1 MATHTSVKPYKC
13 PFCEQ
18 GFRTTVHC
26 KKHMKRHQA
35 APAVAASPGE
45 AEGGG
50 GITARLS
57 VRGLVPGRE
66 LASVSTGMPFSQP
79 SPLRWKPFPPTPGGA
94 AAPARRRG
102 SRPSTR
108 RCGPR
113 AVPPAVC
120 RRRASGR
127 QARAQCTRPVLSPA
141 WVPPEGWALP
151 VLPGALCLTV
161 LPRTSPR
168 LVGVKRCGV
177 LSPRAGGPVCPAV
190 ARAAGPGASPGT
202 PLLLPAVCERV
213 PRGAARGRG
222 CARRVSPRGASRAA
236 RGCGSSRVSLRV
248 CSQAARAWA
257 QLAALTVPRAQ
268 SARSRHSPRLS
279 PRAVLR

>member
-1 MATHTSVKPYKC
+1 MEAVSPHPWRRGR
-13 PFCEQ
+13 P
-18 GFRTTVHC
+18 RTPAGVSAVH
-26 KKHMKRHQA
+26 A
-35 APAVAASPGE
+35 ALRAASCPSRCLPPGPG
-45 AEGGG
+45 AVH
-50 GITARLS
+50 ASRSLS
-57 VRGLVPGRE
+57 CVGPSRG
-66 LASVSTGMPFSQP
+66 A
-79 SPLRWKPFPPTPGGA
+79 
-94 AAPARRRG
+94 
-102 SRPSTR
+102 
-108 RCGPR
+108 
-113 AVPPAVC
+113 
-120 RRRASGR
+120 
-127 QARAQCTRPVLSPA
+127 
-141 WVPPEGWALP
+141 WALP

-190 ARAAGPGASPGT
+190 ARAAGPGASPGA

-248 CSQAARAWA
+248 CSRAARAWA

>member
-1 MATHTSVKPYKC
+1 MPLAVGVKAFSCSVCSAAFTTNGSLTRHMATHTSVKPYKC

-141 WVPPEGWALP
+141 WVPPEG
-151 VLPGALCLTV
+151 
-161 LPRTSPR
+161 R
-168 LVGVKRCGV
+168 
-177 LSPRAGGPVCPAV
+177 GPFPF
-190 ARAAGPGASPGT
+190 SPG
-202 PLLLPAVCERV
+202 R
-213 PRGAARGRG
+213 
-222 CARRVSPRGASRAA
+222 CA
-236 RGCGSSRVSLRV
+236 
-248 CSQAARAWA
+248 
-257 QLAALTVPRAQ
+257 
-268 SARSRHSPRLS
+268 
-279 PRAVLR
+279 

>member
-120 RRRASGR
+120 RRPGR
-127 QARAQCTRPVLSPA
+127 SAR
-141 WVPPEGWALP
+141 VPFSLLRGS
-151 VLPGALCLTV
+151 
-161 LPRTSPR
+161 LPRG
-168 LVGVKRCGV
+168 VGPSR
-177 LSPRAGGPVCPAV
+177 
-190 ARAAGPGASPGT
+190 
-202 PLLLPAVCERV
+202 
-213 PRGAARGRG
+213 
-222 CARRVSPRGASRAA
+222 SPRGAVPDGAPSHVASFSWREA
-236 RGCGSSRVSLRV
+236 LR
-248 CSQAARAWA
+248 
-257 QLAALTVPRAQ
+257 
-268 SARSRHSPRLS
+268 
-279 PRAVLR
+279 RAVAACRRAGVPSCGACGRPGSLARRATPPSRRL